1 MLKIALNVR
10 PGRRR
15 ERGLTL
21 VELMVSIAVGMFL
34 VAGAVSVFVTHL
46 SNSRKMLLEARVEQ
60 DLRAAADLISRDVRR
75 AGYWQNAIRGTVAT
89 GSSSTTT
96 ANDYAVMTWDTSTSQ
111 VTYRYSRDV
120 TENNTTDTNEQF
132 GFKLNSTDH
141 TLEMQTANG
150 TWQKITDPDSISID
164 SFTIDPTSSPVD
176 VSVACARTCCDS
188 AMVTAGTCTTVNITP
203 NTSTCPKI
211 TLRQID
217 FTIVAHATTDSK
229 VARSLKTRTRVR
241 NDALSGVCPP

>member
-1 MLKIALNVR
+1 MLKPALNVR
-10 PGRRR
+10 LHGRC

-75 AGYWQNAIRGTVAT
+75 AGYWQNSIRGTVAT

-96 ANDYAVMTWDTSTSQ
+96 ANVYAPMAPDASASQ
-111 VTYRYSRDV
+111 VTYSYSRDT
-120 TENNTTDTNEQF
+120 TENNTLDTNEQF
-132 GFKLNSTDH
+132 GFRMNSTDH

-150 TWQKITDPDSISID
+150 TWQKITDPDSIYIE
-164 SFTIDPTSSPVD
+164 SFAVTPTSTPVD

-203 NTSTCPKI
+203 TTSTCPQI

-217 FTIVAHATTDSK
+217 FTIIAHATTDSK
-229 VARSLKTRTRVR
+229 VTRSLKTRTRVR